1 MADPWASVDRGG
13 RLTETGSVSTARLW
27 PDASRPR
34 RADPLHYV
42 VKVNLTAAVVGLAFF
57 ALAVWCCWR
66 MFAPF
71 VDPLTMALWLYGS
84 VAFLLFWLAAAVAM
98 IVRRPG
104 DMELVRVFAPIG
116 MAIRIGSNL
125 IVLATI
131 WLFLPVAPPALMAVM
146 TTFYCAHVATQ
157 VLAMPAA
164 ARANALGVF
173 AVLGSLVAVTLMN
186 DARYAAYIA
195 TFVAAYA
202 VVLMLLGHVNARL
215 IGNVIEQRRTS
226 DESAVRLAAA
236 LDAVA
241 EERDAKT
248 RFIASA
254 SHDLGQPLQ
263 AANLFFSQ
271 LVRATTQEQRDRA
284 AEGMRRAFA
293 ASEQLLAHMLH
304 HLRLEADAVTP
315 VLAPLHLPGIT
326 ARVGAQFVPAAEAAD
341 IALSHAAHDLSMMA
355 DRILLER
362 ALSNL
367 IDNAIR
373 HSGARRVLIAVRR
386 GAPGRVRIWVI
397 DNGLGMSAADARHA
411 FDEYFRGSGPAAAQ
425 GGGFGLGLP
434 SVRRLATLLGGEADQ
449 ERRWV
454 RGSAFYLDFPR
465 YIAPVAHRDSAAAA

>member
-1 MADPWASVDRGG
+1 
-13 RLTETGSVSTARLW
+13 VSTARPW
-27 PDASRPR
+27 PDGPQPR
-34 RADPLHYV
+34 RADPLDPLHYV
-42 VKVNLTAAVVGLAFF
+42 VKVNLTAAVVGLVFF
-57 ALAVWCCWR
+57 ALAVGCCWR
-66 MFAPF
+66 MFVPY
-71 VDPLTMALWLYGS
+71 VDSLTMAVWLGGS
-84 VAFLLFWLAAAVAM
+84 AIFLLFWFAAVVAM
-98 IVRRPG
+98 ILRRPG

-116 MAIRIGSNL
+116 MMIRIGSNV

-164 ARANALGVF
+164 ALANAIGVL
-173 AVLGSLVAVTLMN
+173 AVLGSLVAVTLMTG
-186 DARYAAYIA
+186 ARYAAYLAI
-195 TFVAAYA
+195 FVSAYA
-202 VVLMLLGHVNARL
+202 AVLVLLARVNARL

-226 DESAVRLAAA
+226 DESAVRLTTA
-236 LDAVA
+236 LAEVA
-241 EERDAKT
+241 QERDAKT

-271 LVRATTQEQRDRA
+271 LVRAATQDQRDRA

-315 VLAPLHLPGIT
+315 VLAPLHLPDIT

-355 DRILLER
+355 DRILFER

-397 DNGLGMSAADARHA
+397 DDGTGMSAGEARHA
-411 FDEYFRGSGPAAAQ
+411 FDEYFRGSGAAAQ

-434 SVRRLATLLGGEADQ
+434 SVRRLAILMGGTADQ
-449 ERRWV
+449 DSRWV

-465 YIAPVAHRDSAAAA
+465 HMAPAMRADPAEAA